1 MEVVSLA
8 LLLIL
13 LLFFVLSLGV
23 WIAIALGFVGFLA
36 MIIMAPAP
44 PGATMASA
52 IWSSSIGWDLTAL
65 PMFILM
71 GEILF
76 RTKLSEDMFEGL
88 APWLQRLP
96 GRLVHTNVVGCT
108 IFAAVSGSSAATC
121 ATIGRM
127 SVPELKK
134 RGYPQPLAIGSLAGA
149 GTLGLL
155 IPPSLIMI
163 VYAAATDESIA
174 RLFIAGVIPG
184 LVLAGLFMGYIV
196 IWSLI
201 NPGQFPPKEPPFR
214 APENQARLAFI
225 LVLGFFAAISI
236 PIVMFDVLSWWQD
249 ALMIAGFAAFAWFTR
264 HQLVASRRLIPV
276 ILLIAGVIG
285 SIYGGL
291 ASATE
296 AAVSGVFLS
305 LALAAFQKTLTLP
318 NLRDALLGAARTS
331 CMICFILAGAAFL
344 SVAMG
349 FTGIPRALAVWVGA
363 FQLQPW
369 QLIAALTL
377 FFVILG
383 CFLDGIS
390 MIVLTTSVVMPLI
403 DGAGIDRIWFGIF
416 LVVVVEMAQ
425 ITPPVGF
432 NLYVLQSMT
441 GENIFRLGL
450 WALPFFLLMVV
461 MVVLL
466 WVMPEMVLWLPR
478 TMLDVAS

>member
-1 MEVVSLA
+1 MDLVALA
-8 LLLIL
+8 LGLIV
-13 LLFFVLSLGV
+13 LLFLVLSGGV
-23 WIAIALGFVGFLA
+23 WIAAALGFMGYVALMVVGTG
-36 MIIMAPAP
+36 APGP
-44 PGATMASA
+44 TLASA
-52 IWSSSIGWDLTAL
+52 VWSSSIGWDLTAL

-76 RTKLSEDMFEGL
+76 RTKLSEDMFQGL

-127 SVPELKK
+127 SVPELAK

-184 LVLAGLFMGYIV
+184 LVLAGLFMAYIV
-196 IWSLI
+196 VWSLL
-201 NPGQFPPKEPPFR
+201 NPGAFPEKEPPFR
-214 APENQARLAFI
+214 AEPRAAMIAF
-225 LVLGFFAAISI
+225 VSTVAVFAGVSAIVVWAELL
-236 PIVMFDVLSWWQD
+236 PWYLD
-249 ALMIAGFAAFAWFTR
+249 ALLIAAFAAFAWVAR
-264 HQLVASRRLIPV
+264 HKLVASRRLIPV

-296 AAVSGVFLS
+296 AAVVGVFLS
-305 LALAAFQKTLTLP
+305 LALAAFQGTLNWP
-318 NLRDALLGAARTS
+318 NLRDAFLGAAKTS

-344 SVAMG
+344 STAMG
-349 FTGIPRALAVWVGA
+349 FTGIPRALATWVGA
-363 FQLQPW
+363 FQLAPW
-369 QLIAALTL
+369 MLIAALTV
-377 FFVILG
+377 FFIILG

-390 MIVLTTSVVMPLI
+390 MIVLTTSVIMPLV

-416 LVVVVEMAQ
+416 LVIVVEMAQ

-441 GENIFRLGL
+441 GKNIFTLGW
-450 WALPFFLLMVV
+450 WALPFFFLMVV
-461 MVVLL
+461 MVALL
-466 WVMPEMVLWLPR
+466 WLFPDMALWLPR
-478 TMLDVAS
+478 TMLDAGR

>member
-1 MEVVSLA
+1 MDVVTLA
-8 LLLIL
+8 FGLIVLLFLIL
-13 LLFFVLSLGV
+13 ATGV
-23 WIAIALGFVGFLA
+23 WIAIALGFIGFVA
-36 MIIMAPAP
+36 MVLMTPAPAGP
-44 PGATMASA
+44 TLASA
-52 IWSSSIGWDLTAL
+52 LWTSSIGWDLTAL

-76 RTKLSEDMFEGL
+76 RTRLSEDMFQGL

-127 SVPELKK
+127 SVPELQK

-184 LVLAGLFMGYIV
+184 VVLAGLFMGYIML
-196 IWSLI
+196 WSLL
-201 NPGQFPPKEPPFR
+201 NPGAFPAKEPPFR
-214 APENQARLAFI
+214 ASERAAMTAFVSTV
-225 LVLGFFAAISI
+225 LVFGAIATAL
-236 PIVMFDVLSWWQD
+236 VWFDVWAWWQD
-249 ALMIAGFAAFAWFTR
+249 ALFIVAFTAFAWVAR

-285 SIYGGL
+285 AIYGGL

-296 AAVSGVFLS
+296 AAVVGVFLS
-305 LALAAFQKTLTLP
+305 LGLAALQRTL
-318 NLRDALLGAARTS
+318 NWGSFRDALMGAAKTS
-331 CMICFILAGAAFL
+331 CMICFILVGAAFL

-349 FTGIPRALAVWVGA
+349 FTGIPRALAEWVGA

-369 QLIAALTL
+369 QLIAALTV

-390 MIVLTTSVVMPLI
+390 MIVLTTSVIMPLI
-403 DGAGIDRIWFGIF
+403 DGAGLDRIWFGIF
-416 LVVVVEMAQ
+416 LVIVVEMAQ

-441 GENIFRLGL
+441 GQNIFRLGL
-450 WALPFFLLMVV
+450 WALPFFLLMAV
-461 MVVLL
+461 MVALL
-466 WVMPEMVLWLPR
+466 WLVPDLALWLPR
-478 TMLDVAS
+478 TMLDGPR